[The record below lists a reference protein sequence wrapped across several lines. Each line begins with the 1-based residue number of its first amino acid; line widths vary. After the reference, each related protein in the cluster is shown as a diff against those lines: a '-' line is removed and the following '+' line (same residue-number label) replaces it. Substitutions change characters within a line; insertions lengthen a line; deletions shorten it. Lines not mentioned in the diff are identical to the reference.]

1 MAKREFGTKFKAGR
15 YHGRINPDFD
25 RPAFRSPLASM
36 RELAASPFAEVLL
49 DSRNRV
55 VAMTLP
61 VDPPRRV
68 EVVIKEFRPQGFHR
82 LKTVAVA
89 SKERK
94 AWRGAAA
101 CLERNIPTPR
111 PLACLARRAAGVV
124 VESYY
129 VSERVF
135 GAREIRYLLR
145 EPSSEAR
152 RQLLAELAAF
162 LRRAHDRGILHRDLS
177 DGNILVAGG
186 PPPAGTPRPAFIRD
200 DVPGAAFEF
209 TLIDTNRI
217 RVRRRIGW
225 LARVKNLVRLGVP
238 AEEQAF
244 FLDAYL
250 GERRDSALLR
260 SWYKKRKKNYAGYL
274 ALKKKLGLRRLA
286 KRLKIS

>member
-1 MAKREFGTKFKAGR
+1 VAKREFGTKVKVGR
-15 YHGRINPDFD
+15 YDGRIHPDFD
-25 RPAFRSPLASM
+25 RPAFREALASV
-36 RELAASPFAEVLL
+36 RELAASASAEVLL

-55 VAMTLP
+55 VALP
-61 VDPPRRV
+61 LAVDPPRRIDA
-68 EVVIKEFRPQGFHR
+68 VIKEFRPAGFHR

-89 SKERK
+89 SKDRK

-101 CLERNIPTPR
+101 CLERHVPTPR

-124 VESYY
+124 GESYF

-135 GAREIRYLLR
+135 GAREVRHLLR
-145 EPSSEAR
+145 ELGGETR

-162 LRRAHDRGILHRDLS
+162 IRGAHERGILHRDLS

-186 PPPAGTPRPAFIRD
+186 PPAAGVPRPAFVRD
-200 DVPGAAFEF
+200 DVPGARYEF
-209 TLIDTNRI
+209 YLIDTNRI
-217 RVRRRIGW
+217 RLRRRIRW

-238 AEEQAF
+238 SEDQPF

-250 GERRDSALLR
+250 GERGGSALLR
-260 SWYKKRKKNYAGYL
+260 YWYKKKKKNYTDYV

>member
-1 MAKREFGTKFKAGR
+1 MAKKEFGAKLEAGPYR
-15 YHGRINPDFD
+15 GRIHPDYD
-25 RPAFRSPLASM
+25 RPAFRFSLSSAG
-36 RELAASPFAEVLL
+36 ELVASPDAEVLL

-68 EVVIKEFRPQGFHR
+68 EAVIKQFRPAGFQR
-82 LKTVAVA
+82 LKTVVVP
-89 SKERK
+89 SKARK

-101 CLERNIPTPR
+101 CLERDIPTPR
-111 PLACLARRAAGVV
+111 PLACLSRRAAGVV

-129 VSERVF
+129 VSERVY
-135 GAREIRYLLR
+135 GAREIRHLFR
-145 EPSSEAR
+145 ELDGERR
-152 RQLLAELAAF
+152 RQLLAELGPF

-186 PPPAGTPRPAFIRD
+186 PPPPGTPRPAFMRD
-200 DVPGAAFEF
+200 DVPGAAFAF
-209 TLIDTNRI
+209 YLIDTNRI
-217 RVRRRIGW
+217 RLRRRIGW

-250 GERRDSALLR
+250 GERAGSALLR
-260 SWYKKRKKNYAGYL
+260 SWYKKRKKNYADYI

-286 KRLKIS
+286 RKLKIS

>member
-1 MAKREFGTKFKAGR
+1 MAKREFGVKLKAGPYR
-15 YHGRINPDFD
+15 GRVHPDLD
-25 RPAFRSPLASM
+25 RPAFRHALSSAGELVAS
-36 RELAASPFAEVLL
+36 ASAEVLL

-55 VAMTLP
+55 VALTLP
-61 VDPPRRV
+61 VDPPRPV
-68 EVVIKEFRPQGFHR
+68 EAVIKQFRPAGLQR
-82 LKTVAVA
+82 LKTVVVA

-101 CLERNIPTPR
+101 CLERDIPTPR
-111 PLACLARRAAGVV
+111 PLACLRRRAAGVV

-145 EPSSEAR
+145 ELDAERR
-152 RQLLAELAAF
+152 RQLLAELGPL

-186 PPPAGTPRPAFIRD
+186 PPPPGTPRPAFMRD
-200 DVPGAAFEF
+200 DVPGAAFAF
-209 TLIDTNRI
+209 YLIDTNRI
-217 RVRRRIGW
+217 RLRRRIGW

-238 AEEQAF
+238 DEDQAF
-244 FLDAYL
+244 FLDAYF
-250 GERRDSALLR
+250 GARAGSAFLR
-260 SWYKKRKKNYAGYL
+260 SWYKKRKKNYADYV

-286 KRLKIS
+286 RKLKIS